1 MLINAYKGFDIKKE
15 NGQYVIYKIA
25 LSDFA
30 APFSDFIM
38 GFEKTLEDAK
48 QKATI
53 YVKAWYNF
61 IFNKGGING

>member
-1 MLINAYKGFDIKKE
+1 MINAYKGFDIKKE

-25 LSDFA
+25 LSDFY

-38 GFEKTLEDAK
+38 GFAKTLEEAK

-53 YVKAWYNF
+53 YAENRKKA
-61 IFNKGGING
+61 KL